1 MTRILQ
7 SNLLQSPPLSAES
20 IDGQSAHQSTQA
32 LTGGSS
38 SSNQLLLP
46 NGKTLGEP
54 VIVIKNLSKSFKL
67 QVTDDGDGDD
77 DTESNTGD
85 DKNGKEG
92 STLNDK
98 RVTALD
104 DINLCGNDLNEHYAI
119 RRGEFVILRGAS
131 GGGKSTLLNCIGAL
145 DLPTSG
151 KIVIDGLH
159 LSNKTPDAVLSK
171 MRLSKIGF
179 IFQTFNLLGTLS
191 AYENVE
197 LPMTILGKLNKKQRK
212 ERTIA
217 LLTRVG
223 LLDRMSHLPSEMS
236 GGECQRVAIARALAN
251 EPEIVLADE
260 PTGDLDSKN
269 TIEIM
274 NLLHQINNPYLT
286 GNTDG
291 LHESNLST
299 SANASTPKASQQFG
313 TTIIMVTHN
322 PDVEVYADRILY
334 IQDGRIVRQVLNDF
348 KIDIGGID
356 PEQFQQWVRNLD
368 KIGNDME

>member
-32 LTGGSS
+32 STGGSS

-46 NGKTLGEP
+46 NGKFLGEP

-67 QVTDDGDGDD
+67 QVTDDGDDA
-77 DTESNTGD
+77 ESNVGD
-85 DKNGKEG
+85 DKNGKED
-92 STLNDK
+92 SIRNDK

-104 DINLCGNDLNEHYAI
+104 DINLCGNDLNEHYSI

-274 NLLHQINNPYLT
+274 NLLHQINNPYLS

-299 SANASTPKASQQFG
+299 SANESTPKASQQYG

-356 PEQFQQWVRNLD
+356 PEQFQQWVRNRD